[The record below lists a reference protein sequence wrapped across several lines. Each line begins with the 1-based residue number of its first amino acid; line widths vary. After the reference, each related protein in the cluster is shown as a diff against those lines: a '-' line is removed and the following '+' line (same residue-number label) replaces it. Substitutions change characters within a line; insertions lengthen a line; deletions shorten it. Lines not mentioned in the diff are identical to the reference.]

1 MRDAWM
7 AERRFE
13 GAILAAAELAGKR
26 NHSGKWRRVVASSCG
41 ASRGEVCA
49 QEVLERL
56 GGTPNGGAAGRR
68 AGDPAAAAEQSS
80 EESGG

>member
-1 MRDAWM
+1 MFMCDTWM

-26 NHSGKWRRVVASSCG
+26 NHGGKWRRVVASSCG
-41 ASRGEVCA
+41 ASRVEVWA

-56 GGTPNGGAAGRR
+56 GGTPNGGAG
-68 AGDPAAAAEQSS
+68 GQWVGNPAAVTGAKLR
-80 EESGG
+80 